1 MDINLFSA
9 LIILHESDVLL
20 VLGLELINL
29 PDKVLLYY
37 TSSLLDDYSNKA
49 MELFTKFVNK
59 MLSEIGARILK
70 TGKVK
75 S

>member
-49 MELFTKFVNK
+49 AISL
-59 MLSEIGARILK
+59 
-70 TGKVK
+70 TGV
-75 S
+75 